1 MSIVIKNIFMI
12 NVKFIASKLRLIYI
26 FKELSNIF

>member
-1 MSIVIKNIFMI
+1 MI